1 MYDLKN
7 KYHISFSTIANIV
20 CEKTC
25 MLINDRELQ
34 EQYTEGKEGIKT
46 SIKPKYDKYI
56 KNSFIYTN
64 VLKIFLNDKYEKY
77 INDKTKINKMKNFI
91 YNEMQNTYEENWDGN
106 RLNRLMPKLI
116 KHNKTYYRKL
126 LEE

>member
-34 EQYTEGKEGIKT
+34 KQYTEGKEGIKT
-46 SIKPKYDKYI
+46 SIKLKYDKYI
-56 KNSFIYTN
+56 KNSFIYKN
-64 VLKIFLNDKYEKY
+64 VLKI
-77 INDKTKINKMKNFI
+77 
-91 YNEMQNTYEENWDGN
+91 
-106 RLNRLMPKLI
+106 
-116 KHNKTYYRKL
+116 
-126 LEE
+126 